1 MRFKTNDCKYGYD
14 RQEKR
19 ENEFRGSRA
28 VGRSE
33 NPRVPVLFDEHNLP
47 RWLRPL
53 VEIGLK
59 DLPKSGG
66 AMAPPAPPGTTTL
79 GSHLNPNPRKNKVND
94 KKSKRNLKRQI
105 SRLLKEK
112 AFNDKDIVTL
122 SMSNRVHTVLDI
134 LFQNYTAF
142 FKIFL

>member
-28 VGRSE
+28 VGRTE

-66 AMAPPAPPGTTTL
+66 AMAPPAPPGTTPL
-79 GSHLNPNPRKNKVND
+79 GSHLNPNPRKNKASD
-94 KKSKRNLKRQI
+94 KKSNRNLKRQI

-122 SMSNRVHTVLDI
+122 SMSNRVRTVLD
-134 LFQNYTAF
+134 FV
-142 FKIFL
+142 FKLTLHL